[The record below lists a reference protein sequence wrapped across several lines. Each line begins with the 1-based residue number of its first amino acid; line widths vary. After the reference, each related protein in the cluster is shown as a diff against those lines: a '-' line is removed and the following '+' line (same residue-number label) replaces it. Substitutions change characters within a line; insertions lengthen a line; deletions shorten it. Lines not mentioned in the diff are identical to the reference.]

1 MNKQEASTITK
12 KLLTVCKLD
21 SNSFILLEPNPEDV
35 LSIGY
40 KIRVKAVMDN
50 ECRQLIKRITKEFDF
65 AVVEEE
71 NQIVVYKPKS
81 NNLAP

>member
-21 SNSFILLEPNPEDV
+21 TNSFILLEPNPEDT

-40 KIRVKAVMDN
+40 KIRIKAVMDN
-50 ECRQLIKRITKEFDF
+50 ECRQQIKRITKEFDF
-65 AVVEEE
+65 AVLEEE

-81 NNLAP
+81 K